1 MHASKIRCDEKSWK
15 NLGTKQATA
24 TGEGSPIWDGLL
36 GSSSTSYA
44 GVTGTLAHWLRGSL
58 LGWAHKVSDERRA
71 HTAGGAA
78 RSDGHHCGIQRVR
91 YAAACGRW
99 GHARVMPVR
108 CHVSYGGSGL
118 PAGCR
123 WSDSLT
129 PECEGRG
136 HRIKKKFT
144 TPSSRV
150 RHSWTTRNH
159 ARRCRALAVSGQP
172 AILLCESIRGLY
184 VVFAR

>member
-1 MHASKIRCDEKSWK
+1 MRSKIRCDEKSWK

-136 HRIKKKFT
+136 HRIKK
-144 TPSSRV
+144 SSR
-150 RHSWTTRNH
+150 
-159 ARRCRALAVSGQP
+159 RRAAGFV
-172 AILLCESIRGLY
+172 IRGRLEIMRGVAAPY
-184 VVFAR
+184 LCLPSLRYYCVSLFGDYMFVFTR